1 MFATHYHELTV
12 LEEQFPT
19 VTNYSIAA
27 KKRGDDVVFLRKI
40 VKGAA
45 DDSYGIE
52 VAKLAGVPS
61 SVIKRAKE
69 VLASLEGEEET
80 PIYLKKSADT
90 DLSGGAYNITMEDA
104 AKNEVFEI
112 IKKIDINTTSPIEAL
127 QKLFELKKY
136 TE

>member
-12 LEEQFPT
+12 LEDRIPG
-19 VTNYSIAA
+19 VCNYSIAA

-40 VKGAA
+40 VKGSA

-52 VAKLAGVPS
+52 VAKLAGVPNP
-61 SVIKRAKE
+61 VIKRAKE
-69 VLASLEGEEET
+69 VLKSLEGEDMYSMMRKPE
-80 PIYLKKSADT
+80 ADNG
-90 DLSGGAYNITMEDA
+90 DDGGMKNITIEDV

-127 QKLFELKKY
+127 QKLYELKKY